1 MDLVHLSDRCGMNP
15 HYLGA
20 LEKGYNTP
28 ALDTILLLA
37 RALGVKVSDLMRELE
52 EARKPLQIVE

>member
-1 MDLVHLSDRCGMNP
+1 MNP

-28 ALDTILLLA
+28 TLDTILLLA
-37 RALGVKVSDLMRELE
+37 RTLKVKASDLMLERE
-52 EARKPLQIVE
+52 EASKDLQIVE